1 MIRPQG
7 DVLKEYLEII
17 PVLKPG
23 VFVHTLGDAH
33 LYSNHIEQ
41 TKEQLSREPMP
52 LPKLKLNPDVTT
64 IDGFSY
70 DDFEIIDYEHHPH
83 ISAPIAV

>member
-1 MIRPQG
+1 MMAQICDLQ
-7 DVLKEYLEII
+7 
-17 PVLKPG
+17 PG

-33 LYSNHIEQ
+33 LYSNHLEQ
-41 TKEQLSREPMP
+41 TKEQLSREPLP
-52 LPKLKLNPDVTT
+52 LPTLKLNPKVTT

-70 DDFEIIDYEHHPH
+70 DDFEIIDYQHHPH